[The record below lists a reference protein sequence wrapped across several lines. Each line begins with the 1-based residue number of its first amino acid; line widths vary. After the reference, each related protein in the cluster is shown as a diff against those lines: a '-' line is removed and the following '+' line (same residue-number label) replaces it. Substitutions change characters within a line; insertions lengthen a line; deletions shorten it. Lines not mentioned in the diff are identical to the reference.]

1 MHRFC
6 KLGLIASLQ
15 LFSWITLAAAPAQ
28 MDSLKF
34 ITDSQHSRL
43 LFRVPSTVSRG
54 MFLLSHPSRLVI
66 DFKDT
71 QLTHPLKQPPA
82 DHPIFLRIRSA
93 QRQQNDLR
101 VVVDLKKNF
110 SAQEVRIIADKNV
123 ANSWMIE
130 LLNPET
136 RQPIPKVSKPVLPIK
151 SMLAVT
157 PERIHEPTR
166 KTVEHAAKSTD
177 IAWVVAHQLT
187 SRDLLKKSHEI
198 VVAIDAGHG
207 GNDVG
212 AQGLNGTQ
220 EKDVV
225 FAIAKRLEQLV
236 NTQPDMRAVMV
247 RKGDYYIKLRDR
259 MDIARVAKADLFV
272 SIHAD
277 AIHDASVKGASVYM
291 LSNNGA
297 SSEAARWLAN
307 NENSADLIGGV
318 SLEDKDDVLAS
329 VLLDLSQSATKEASR
344 SVASKILKYFNAIG
358 KLHKNEVQK
367 ASFMVLKSPDIPS
380 ILIETAFI
388 SNPDEELELR
398 SVEHQEKIATAVFKG
413 IASYFKEY
421 APAGTRMASSQ

>member
-1 MHRFC
+1 MTE
-6 KLGLIASLQ
+6 GLA
-15 LFSWITLAAAPAQ
+15 
-28 MDSLKF
+28 
-34 ITDSQHSRL
+34 
-43 LFRVPSTVSRG
+43 
-54 MFLLSHPSRLVI
+54 
-66 DFKDT
+66 
-71 QLTHPLKQPPA
+71 QPPLN
-82 DHPIFLRIRSA
+82 HPFFSKLRSAERKNTDLRI
-93 QRQQNDLR
+93 
-101 VVVDLKKNF
+101 VVDLKKPVN
-110 SAQEVRIIADKNV
+110 
-123 ANSWMIE
+123 ANSLQITTDPRTGHQVMVSFTTPVI
-130 LLNPET
+130 PV
-136 RQPIPKVSKPVLPIK
+136 PKVEKTAEKKAVVEEASTKQPDLEAQNTESKNLETDTK
-151 SMLAVT
+151 AVET
-157 PERIHEPTR
+157 NKEL
-166 KTVEHAAKSTD
+166 V
-177 IAWVVAHQLT
+177 
-187 SRDLLKKSHEI
+187 KKGEEI
-198 VVAIDAGHG
+198 VIAIDAGHG
-207 GNDVG
+207 GVDAG
-212 AQGLNGTQ
+212 AHGPNGTL
-220 EKDVV
+220 EKKVV